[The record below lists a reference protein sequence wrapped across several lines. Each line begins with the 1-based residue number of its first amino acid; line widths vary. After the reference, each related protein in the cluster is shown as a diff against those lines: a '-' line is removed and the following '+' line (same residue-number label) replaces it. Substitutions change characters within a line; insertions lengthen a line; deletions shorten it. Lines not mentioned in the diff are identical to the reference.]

1 VANGGIRTHPDLGR
15 SKLNLADMAP
25 NLAYLEAENGRLLDA
40 FHPPDLLH
48 QLSIRH
54 LDITPDG
61 TVHVAMQ
68 WEGPATVHPPLV
80 AIHRGESRLQL
91 LSAPDTVQ
99 TAMRNYCGSACCDR
113 SGRWFAASAPR
124 GNIVTL
130 WSTVTGRFLGRSMVI
145 DGSGVAA
152 STLPGLFTVSS
163 GQGNLFQCRVTGDSI
178 TSSEFSNASMSRW
191 DNHITSLAGG

>member
-1 VANGGIRTHPDLGR
+1 
-15 SKLNLADMAP
+15 MAP